1 MKNPRYSTAD
11 GKALALSNLYFRNG
25 CSVEAIRDA
34 VEDAHTATELMENI
48 NALNLF
54 EKFTIDRVTDS
65 YVRLKSKDCFGNIH
79 YFKADIDKKQTYK
92 LADYYDAMADNY
104 VIPFEEM
111 TDEMMKEALELIKKH
126 PFQNEPHTYLMMTYN
141 DGIGDNWCITS
152 WLEEM

>member
-1 MKNPRYSTAD
+1 MKNPRYSTAN
-11 GKALALSNLYFRNG
+11 GTALSLSNLYFRNE

-79 YFKADIDKKQTYK
+79 YFKADIDKTQTHK

-104 VIPFEEM
+104 IIPIEEM
-111 TDEMMKEALELIKKH
+111 TDELMNEALALLKKS
-126 PFQNEPHTYLMMTYN
+126 PWNNEPHTYMMFIWN
-141 DGIGDNWCITS
+141 DGEGDNWCITS
-152 WLEEM
+152 WVE